1 MKVTNSW
8 QSNAARRVVGYSVSA
23 IIASL
28 IYVIWITVSTAIG
41 GLGTTHSDLPF
52 ELGVAFF
59 FLFAGGFALTLLLM
73 IVPWAIAVWAHSK
86 MRWDGRLYFPGVGAQ
101 FVFTL
106 GCTAASLSPKPLW
119 IEDQTFLEGAVIA
132 AERQGLCLL
141 VCGIVFGGCYTWL
154 DRQMR
159 ARFWQVLIN
168 AVTGKVGP
176 GTNYRAD
183 KAQS

>member
-1 MKVTNSW
+1 MGW
-8 QSNAARRVVGYSVSA
+8 P
-23 IIASL
+23 IL
-28 IYVIWITVSTAIG
+28 
-41 GLGTTHSDLPF
+41 
-52 ELGVAFF
+52 
-59 FLFAGGFALTLLLM
+59 
-73 IVPWAIAVWAHSK
+73 
-86 MRWDGRLYFPGVGAQ
+86 FPGVGALL
-101 FVFTL
+101 VFTL

-119 IEDQTFLEGAVIA
+119 IEDQTFREGAVIA